1 MHASNTIGRG
11 DTIFFLVEFLRRKNH
26 GDRAAAARSKSVEFL
41 FFRCVGASQS
51 KFEKVGKFAN

>member
-1 MHASNTIGRG
+1 MNTIGRG

-26 GDRAAAARSKSVEFL
+26 GDRAAAAHSKSVEFL